1 MITSNVLQ
9 YCNNL
14 PTHDFA
20 AGEVLLTE
28 GDPSSGRFFILVSG
42 VVDILKEGGVSIS
55 KISEP
60 GSPIGEMS
68 LLVGT
73 PVSAT
78 VRAVTPTRCVVVENG
93 HGFLVQT
100 PQVLLAVAQLLGQ
113 RLYAATAYLA
123 DIQRQY
129 AGSQES
135 LKMVDTVLSSL
146 IHKPSAAADSESGSD
161 READPNIA
169 VDQ

>member
-1 MITSNVLQ
+1 MFTSSILH
-9 YCNNL
+9 YCHDL

-20 AGEVLLTE
+20 AGDVLLRE
-28 GDPSSGRFFILVSG
+28 GDPSGGRFFILVSG
-42 VVDILKEGGVSIS
+42 VVEILKQDDVSVAKVS
-55 KISEP
+55 DP
-60 GSPIGEMS
+60 GAPIGEMS

-78 VRAVTPTRCVVVENG
+78 VRAMTPVRCVVVENG
-93 HGFLVQT
+93 HAFLVQN
-100 PQVLLAVAQLLGQ
+100 PPILLAVAQLLAQ

-135 LKMVDTVLSSL
+135 LSMLGDVMQSL
-146 IHKPSAAADSESGSD
+146 IHNSPATEGEPGSE
-161 READPNIA
+161 REVDPNI
-169 VDQ
+169 DTDR